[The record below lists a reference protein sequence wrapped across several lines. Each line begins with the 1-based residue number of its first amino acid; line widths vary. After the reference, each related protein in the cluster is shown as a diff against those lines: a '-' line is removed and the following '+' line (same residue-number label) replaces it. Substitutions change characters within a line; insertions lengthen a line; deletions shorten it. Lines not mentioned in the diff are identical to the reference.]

1 MSLSKRIIKD
11 SFTIRQA
18 LATLDEVGVLNNV
31 LFIVNADFH
40 LISTLTDGDIRRALL
55 KDLDVNSKAILAGNK
70 NFKYIVKGNN
80 EKELINKYKS
90 EKIRFIP
97 FIEEN
102 GKLIKII
109 DLYEFNG
116 LLPLSVVIMA
126 GGKGQRLLPLTKETP
141 KPMLKIGNKPIIEH
155 NIDRLIKYG
164 IDEFFLSVNYLKN
177 VITDYFKNGESKNVS
192 IKYLIEDKP
201 LGTIGSISLIESFK
215 NDYVLLMN
223 SDLLTNIDF
232 EDFFNEF
239 VNSKSDMAVA
249 AVPYYV
255 DIPYAVLETNIDNE
269 VLSLKEKPR
278 YIYYSNAGI
287 YLFKKE
293 LINLIPKDEFF
304 NATDLM
310 EKVIA
315 EGRKLI
321 NFPIL
326 NYWLDIGK
334 MPDYLKA
341 QEDIKHLQL

>member
-1 MSLSKRIIKD
+1 
-11 SFTIRQA
+11 
-18 LATLDEVGVLNNV
+18 
-31 LFIVNADFH
+31 
-40 LISTLTDGDIRRALL
+40 
-55 KDLDVNSKAILAGNK
+55 
-70 NFKYIVKGNN
+70 
-80 EKELINKYKS
+80 
-90 EKIRFIP
+90 
-97 FIEEN
+97 
-102 GKLIKII
+102 
-109 DLYEFNG
+109 
-116 LLPLSVVIMA
+116 
-126 GGKGQRLLPLTKETP
+126 
-141 KPMLKIGNKPIIEH
+141 
-155 NIDRLIKYG
+155 
-164 IDEFFLSVNYLKN
+164 
-177 VITDYFKNGESKNVS
+177 
-192 IKYLIEDKP
+192 
-201 LGTIGSISLIESFK
+201 
-215 NDYVLLMN
+215 
-223 SDLLTNIDF
+223 
-232 EDFFNEF
+232 
-239 VNSKSDMAVA
+239 MAVA